1 MASQV
6 EIMNLAL
13 YYLGTSEQIQTLDEN
28 SKAANTLS
36 FLFPFCVETTLAESV
51 LWPFA
56 TKRLAL
62 ADLGTPPADWGYRY
76 RHPVDCLRARNIVR
90 ADGQDR
96 PVIPYEIAWDESGG
110 RVLLTHEPQAVL
122 RYTARITNP
131 SVFDPEFTESL
142 AWQLAVKAALSL
154 SDSPAVRQETD
165 IGYQRSL
172 IRAHAAVLNE
182 GARSEPTYRSE
193 AERARQ

>member
-13 YYLGTSEQIQTLDEN
+13 YYLGTSEQIQSPDEN
-28 SKAANTLS
+28 SKAAIVLS
-36 FLFPFCVETTLAESV
+36 FLFPFCVETTLAEAV

-62 ADLGTPPADWGYRY
+62 ADLGTPPSDWGYRY
-76 RHPVDCLRARNIVR
+76 RYPTDCLRARNIVR

-110 RVLLTHEPQAVL
+110 RVILTHEAQAVL
-122 RYTARITNP
+122 RFTARITNP
-131 SVFDPEFTESL
+131 SVFDPEFIEAL
-142 AWQLAVKAALSL
+142 AWQLAVKGSLSL
-154 SDSPAVRQETD
+154 SDSPAVRQQVD
-165 IGYQRSL
+165 AGYQRAL
-172 IRAHAAVLNE
+172 VHAYAAVLNE
-182 GARSEPTYRSE
+182 GARTEPTYRSE